1 MHVRVAAI
9 GALGEPCPDSGAQTE
24 RLEVIASGIG
34 DALDRDWHPAAHA
47 LVSLAAV
54 APDRAAPLVR
64 SFLQHDSYFVQAY
77 GARAAGLVGDVALL
91 REIAAF
97 GHPNVRNEVA
107 KALFEL
113 TGHEADDVLLRLIEV
128 QDPQLVLTVA
138 RLLEGSEMGERVLA
152 AALMSLEGLSNLRR
166 ETTRD
171 PRLELLDRIREQG
184 PGFVAP
190 RLRRH
195 LRDIDPVVA
204 ARAAEILSD
213 WLGEPV
219 EASPTPS
226 PREPVPSL
234 EELRRLREVS
244 VVLQMVHGEI
254 EIRLYPDDALTNA
267 ARFVRMVERGHF
279 DGLTFHRVA
288 SNYVIQGGSP
298 NANEYAG
305 DALFSRDEL
314 GLRSHRRGTVG
325 VSTRGRDTGDGQIFV
340 NTVDNPRL
348 DHDYTIFGE
357 VVRGMDVVD
366 AVREGDLIVSAR
378 VVG

>member
-1 MHVRVAAI
+1 M
-9 GALGEPCPDSGAQTE
+9 
-24 RLEVIASGIG
+24 
-34 DALDRDWHPAAHA
+34 
-47 LVSLAAV
+47 
-54 APDRAAPLVR
+54 
-64 SFLQHDSYFVQAY
+64 
-77 GARAAGLVGDVALL
+77 GDVALL
-91 REIAAF
+91 REVAAF
-97 GHPNVRNEVA
+97 GHPNVRTEVA
-107 KALFEL
+107 RALFEL

-138 RLLEGSEMGERVLA
+138 RLLEGSEMGDQVLA

-171 PRLELLDRIREQG
+171 PRLELLDRIQEQG

-204 ARAAEILSD
+204 ERAAEILSD

-219 EASPTPS
+219 EASPATS
-226 PREPVPSL
+226 PREPIPSL

-288 SNYVIQGGSP
+288 SNFVIQGGSP

-305 DALFSRDEL
+305 DVLFSRDEL
-314 GLRSHRRGTVG
+314 GLRSHLRGTVG